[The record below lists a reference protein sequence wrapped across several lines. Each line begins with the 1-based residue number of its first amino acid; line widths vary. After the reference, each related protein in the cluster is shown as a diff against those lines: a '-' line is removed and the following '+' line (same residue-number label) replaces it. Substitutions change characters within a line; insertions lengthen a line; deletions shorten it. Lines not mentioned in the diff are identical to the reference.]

1 MHIKCRET
9 SLANITVRDLPDK
22 TKETLRIHAAQA
34 GISLEAYVRHILQA
48 ASSSNDF
55 KPVNI
60 LEIAEKYFGPQKGFE
75 LELPERSSKRQTVDF
90 G

>member
-1 MHIKCRET
+1 M
-9 SLANITVRDLPDK
+9 ANITVRDLPDK

-34 GISLEAYVRHILQA
+34 GISLEAYVRHILQT

-55 KPVNI
+55 KPDNI
-60 LEIAEKYFGPQKGFE
+60 LDIAAKYFGPQNG
-75 LELPERSSKRQTVDF
+75 LELDLPKRGSKRQTVDF